1 VTDAEM
7 DEWRQTLPEEYL
19 AKIDR
24 CAGLSDAAED
34 LRALVAEV
42 RRLRALAADTLTAEA
57 QRLGM
62 YDRPA
67 LTWSPEP
74 PKEAGWYWRSC
85 HGQTPEVVCVV
96 EPSGGLGPGKGL
108 ICSFRGTPYSVDGP
122 WMRDMAQ
129 WAGPIQPPPLPAEPA
144 RGRDE

>member
-24 CAGLSDAAED
+24 CAGLSDA
-34 LRALVAEV
+34 
-42 RRLRALAADTLTAEA
+42 AEA